1 MKKNKKRPNT
11 AGAFSATRS
20 TRPDLNN
27 LKHAAVPTRI
37 SNPSDAREALE
48 NSDLAAVGRYLRDD
62 VASLLRLIPDH
73 RHLPQQNGTRPPGY
87 DPDQEFEYETEDV
100 RWAVENGQSQ
110 FVKGFFS
117 DG

>member
-11 AGAFSATRS
+11 AGALSATRS

-27 LKHAAVPTRI
+27 PKHAAVPTRI

-73 RHLPQQNGTRPPGY
+73 RHLPQQNGTSRPLKNR
-87 DPDQEFEYETEDV
+87 F
-100 RWAVENGQSQ
+100 
-110 FVKGFFS
+110 
-117 DG
+117 